1 MKVLDTKEFDQDVL
15 DSKEPVLVDFFAQW
29 CGPCKLLSPILE
41 KLAPEF
47 EDKVKIYKV
56 DIDESSDLAQKYRV
70 MSVPTLKF
78 FKDGEPVET
87 IIGLQPENV
96 LKSKLDYYAQG

>member
-96 LKSKLDYYAQG
+96 LKSKLDYYSQG

>member
-1 MKVLDTKEFDQDVL
+1 MKVLDTKEFDKDVL
-15 DSKEPVLVDFFAQW
+15 DAKEPVLVDFFAQW

-96 LKSKLDYYAQG
+96 LKSKPTI